1 MKKFLVIDGNSIMNR
16 AFYGLANLR
25 MFSKTAGIHT
35 NALYAFLNIYWM
47 ILDKVT
53 PDYVA
58 VSFDLKAPTFRHKMY
73 DDYKGT
79 RKGMPDELAEQM
91 PMIKEVLKAMNIPI
105 IEKEGYEADDILGTV
120 ANINTKNGIFT
131 YILTGDKDSFQLISD
146 TTSIIIPTTKKGK
159 TEYTIYTPE
168 LLMENNNIKPFQ
180 IVDIKSLM
188 GDSSDNIPGVKGIG
202 EKTAYSLIW
211 KYETLEK
218 IYTSLEE
225 GTLETTPK
233 IKEKLENDKEMAF
246 LSYKL
251 ATIDKEVPI
260 ELVYD
265 NAILSDVNKEELYK
279 LFKKLEFTKFL
290 EKYDFSDIDTDL
302 INISSTENNN
312 FSSEDIESLKR
323 VNDFVIIDNTNI
335 AKYKEKIYEVFN
347 EDEISYILNV
357 GDKEFFLPNLRF
369 GSKSIFAIYSPKLD
383 ILYAINI
390 SSLKENVKEEYI
402 NLLNKFALGDA
413 KKIGYNIKQ
422 DIRYIFSNGI
432 KDVHGFD
439 FDIMIAYY
447 LLDSVRTSYDIE
459 YILNDLYG
467 IVLDFENGSNVKNKQ
482 MSLFDLE
489 PQEEE
494 FLSEADKT
502 NLTVLLK
509 ALKKSKEAVL
519 NKLKDVE
526 MLELFNNIEMP
537 LTETLASMEDVGM
550 YIDKEKL
557 DLFDTEITSR
567 LKVLEE
573 NIYSLAGEEFNINST
588 QQLGHILFEVLNLP
602 VIKKGKTGYSTDKE
616 VLEELSD
623 KHEIINLILE
633 YRQTNKL
640 KTTYVEG
647 LRTKIAEDGRIHT
660 TFMQTVTSTGRLSSI
675 EPNLQN
681 IPIRLEL
688 GSKIRSFFVA
698 EDDKEIIDADYS
710 QIELR
715 VLAHMS
721 NDKTMI
727 DAFNL
732 GTDIHKVT
740 ASQVFSIP
748 LEEVTPA
755 MRSKAKAVNFGI
767 VYGISRYG
775 LAKNISTGYKEAGMY
790 IDNYLAKYHSIKEFM
805 ETQISLAKEQ
815 GYVSTMFNRR
825 RYIEELSSKNKMKV
839 QFGERV
845 AMNTPIQGSAAD
857 IIKIAMNK
865 IYYMLKEKNL
875 KSKLIMQVH
884 DELIIEADKEEI
896 ETVKEIMQSAME
908 NVATLC
914 VPLKIDLN
922 KGKSWYD
929 AK

>member
-1 MKKFLVIDGNSIMNR
+1 MKSFLIIDGNSIMNR
-16 AFYGLANLR
+16 AFYGLSNLR

-47 ILDKVT
+47 ILDKLA
-53 PDYVA
+53 PDYA
-58 VSFDLKAPTFRHKMY
+58 CVSFDLKAPTFRHKMY
-73 DDYKGT
+73 EDYKGT

-91 PMIKEVLKAMNIPI
+91 PVIKEVLSAMNVPI

-120 ANINTKNGIFT
+120 SNINTKNGIFT
-131 YILTGDKDSFQLISD
+131 YVLTGDKDSFQLISD
-146 TTSIIIPTTKKGK
+146 MTSIVIPTTKKGK

-168 LLMENNNIKPFQ
+168 LLKEKNNIEPFQ

-211 KYETLEK
+211 KYKTLEN
-218 IYTSLEE
+218 IYNLLDA

-251 ATIDKEVPI
+251 ATINKEVPI

-265 NAILSDVNKEELYK
+265 NCILTDVNKEELYT

-290 EKYDFSDIDTDL
+290 EKYDFSKVSGSVTSISNENIENFKNINQFVIINDKNINEFLKDL
-302 INISSTENNN
+302 NNVFNEPEISYMLNIAQEDYFTKNLRLGNKKILAIYSSNLNNIYAI
-312 FSSEDIESLKR
+312 DIESL
-323 VNDFVIIDNTNI
+323 
-335 AKYKEKIYEVFN
+335 E
-347 EDEISYILNV
+347 
-357 GDKEFFLPNLRF
+357 
-369 GSKSIFAIYSPKLD
+369 
-383 ILYAINI
+383 
-390 SSLKENVKEEYI
+390 
-402 NLLNKFALGDA
+402 LNKPQEYGSIIQNFALSNS

-422 DIRYIFSNGI
+422 DIRYIFSNFV
-432 KDVHGFD
+432 KDVKNFD
-439 FDIMIAYY
+439 YDVMIAYY
-447 LLDSVRTSYDIE
+447 LLDSTRTSYDIE
-459 YILNDLYG
+459 YILNDIYG
-467 IVLDFENGSNVKNKQ
+467 IILNFDNIKENEVKQ
-482 MSLFDLE
+482 LSLFELNDTN
-489 PQEEE
+489 EE
-494 FLSEADKT
+494 FLNDNEKT
-502 NLTVLLK
+502 NLTIVLK
-509 ALKKSKEAVL
+509 ALKESKEIVL
-519 NKLKDVE
+519 NKLKDVD
-526 MLELFNNIEMP
+526 MLELFETIEMP

-557 DLFDTEITSR
+557 NSFNDEITAK
-567 LKVLEE
+567 LKTLEE
-573 NIYSLAGEEFNINST
+573 KIYALAGQEFNINST

-616 VLEELSD
+616 VLEELLD

-647 LRTKIAEDGRIHT
+647 LIPKIASDGRIHT

-681 IPIRLEL
+681 IPVRLEL

-698 EDDKEIIDADYS
+698 PDDKVITDADYS

-715 VLAHMS
+715 VLAHIS
-721 NDKTMI
+721 DDETMI
-727 DAFNL
+727 NAFKS

-740 ASQVFSIP
+740 ASQVFGVPIN
-748 LEEVTPA
+748 EVTHE

-790 IDNYLAKYHSIKEFM
+790 IDNYLAKYHNIKEFM
-805 ETQISLAKEQ
+805 ENIVKIAKEQ

-825 RYIEELSSKNKMKV
+825 RYIEELHSKNKMKV

-845 AMNTPIQGSAAD
+845 AMNTPIQGTAAD

-865 IYYMLKEKNL
+865 IYYNLKKNNL

-884 DELIIEADKEEI
+884 DELLIETYPDEI
-896 ETVKEIMQSAME
+896 ENVKEIMYNSME
-908 NVATLC
+908 NVVKLS

-922 KGKSWYD
+922 IGKSWYD